1 MIDPMLPSFNK
12 EEVTRV
18 IGVALLCTQASP
30 ALRPP
35 MSRVVAMLSGDID
48 VNEVTARPSYL
59 TEWHSNDTTKY
70 AGSSHATEAAAAEM
84 SVRSQDILPSLES
97 KESFPPSP
105 SDPILRKCI
114 SEGR

>member
-1 MIDPMLPSFNK
+1 MVDPMLQSFNK

-18 IGVALLCTQASP
+18 IGVAFLCTQASP

-48 VNEVTARPSYL
+48 VNEVTSRPSYL
-59 TEWHSNDTTKY
+59 TDWHSNDTTKY
-70 AGSSHATEAAAAEM
+70 ASSSHATETSAEM
-84 SVRSQDILPSLES
+84 SVRGHDILPSLEN

-105 SDPILRKCI
+105 SDPILHKCMN
-114 SEGR
+114 EGR